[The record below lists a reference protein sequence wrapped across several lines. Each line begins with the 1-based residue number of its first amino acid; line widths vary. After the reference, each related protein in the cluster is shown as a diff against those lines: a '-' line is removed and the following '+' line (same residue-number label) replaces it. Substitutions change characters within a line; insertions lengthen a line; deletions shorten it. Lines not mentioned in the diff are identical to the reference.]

1 MASTTMSG
9 PLTVTGGIVAS
20 ITGNITGNVTGNL
33 TGDVTGDLTGQTFGT
48 VTTYTA
54 DGAIALT
61 DKMALLDGTSATVA
75 ATLAAGAAGQVI
87 RVKAIDVTNAVTLV
101 PASFQDGT
109 TITFTP
115 ANEYAELTS
124 DGTNWYLTGG
134 NAAVT

>member
-1 MASTTMSG
+1 MRRKNWSVDNLLADV
-9 PLTVTGGIVAS
+9 LTVLSG
-20 ITGNITGNVTGNL
+20 ITGNLTGNVTGNL
-33 TGDVTGDLTGQTFGT
+33 TGQTFGT
-48 VTTYTA
+48 VSSYVA

-75 ATLAAGAAGQVI
+75 ATLAAGTSGQVI

-101 PASFQDGT
+101 PASFNDGT

-115 ANEYAELTS
+115 ADEYAELTS
-124 DGTNWYLTGG
+124 DGTSWYLTGG

>member
-1 MASTTMSG
+1 MSASHFTG
-9 PLTVTGGIVAS
+9 PVTSDNGFVGD
-20 ITGNITGNVTGNL
+20 ITGDIVGNIVGN
-33 TGDVTGDLTGQTFGT
+33 LTGQTFGT

-61 DKMALLDGTSATVA
+61 DKMALLDGTSASVA
-75 ATLAAGAAGQVI
+75 GTLAAGTEGQVI
-87 RVKAIDVTNAVTLV
+87 KVKAVDVTNAVTLV

-124 DGTNWYLTGG
+124 DGTNWHLTGG

>member
-1 MASTTMSG
+1 MRKKNWSVDNLLADV
-9 PLTVTGGIVAS
+9 LTVLNG
-20 ITGNITGNVTGNL
+20 ITGDI

-48 VTTYTA
+48 VSTYVA

-61 DKMALLDGTSATVA
+61 DKLAILDGTSASVV
-75 ATLAAGAAGQVI
+75 ATLAAGKSGQVI
-87 RVKAIDVTNAVTLV
+87 RIKAIDVTETVTV
-101 PASFQDGT
+101 TPASFQDGT

-115 ANEYAELTS
+115 ADEYVELTS